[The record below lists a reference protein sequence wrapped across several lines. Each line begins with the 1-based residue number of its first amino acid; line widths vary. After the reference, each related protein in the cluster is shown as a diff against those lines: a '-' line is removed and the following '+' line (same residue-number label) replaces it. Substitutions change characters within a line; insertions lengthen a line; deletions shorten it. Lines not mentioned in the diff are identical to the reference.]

1 MKFNFWLD
9 DTTDDVD
16 ACYRAN
22 VFNEPNAPCTYVGDL
37 LDVDESSYSAGS
49 LELFFD
55 YYLFLNTNDNGAGF
69 SEQHW
74 LKVGGQR
81 PRVRGYPSP

>member
-9 DTTDDVD
+9 DTSDDAD
-16 ACYRAN
+16 SCYRKD
-22 VFNEPNAPCTYVGDL
+22 VTSELNAPCSYVSDL
-37 LDVDESSYSAGS
+37 PAVGESSYSAGS

-55 YYLFLNTNDNGAGF
+55 YYLFLNTNDNGAEF

-74 LKVGGQR
+74 LKLEGQW
-81 PRVRGYPSP
+81 PRVRGH